1 MFLIDIFK
9 IILNI
14 LYLPFKC
21 LKKKNKIL
29 FLSRQTNQVSLE
41 YSMLI
46 KELSKNDNIE
56 IVTITKK
63 IERNLKSYIFNFFLL
78 FKQMYHLGTSKVVIT
93 DGYSVPISILKHRKD
108 LIIIQMWHANGIIK
122 KIGLQTLEKRSK
134 KQRILAIKM
143 NMHKNYNYVISSSK
157 HSSVV
162 FSKAFNVNLKNILNF
177 GTPMLDYIYYKK
189 NDKSKE
195 IKEKYNLYDK
205 KIIVYLPTYR
215 KNIIDYSNLLKNIDF
230 NKYYL
235 VMKKHP
241 VDKLNIIDNR
251 IIMINDYIAE
261 DLISVADY
269 VISDYSNVV
278 FESILSNKK
287 TFCYIYDYEE
297 YKKDFGL
304 NIDIKK
310 QFKYAFYNITD
321 LVENLDNN
329 YDMQLALRFTK
340 KYVENF
346 DGKCTDRI
354 ISFIEKIMIK

>member
-1 MFLIDIFK
+1 
-9 IILNI
+9 
-14 LYLPFKC
+14 
-21 LKKKNKIL
+21 
-29 FLSRQTNQVSLE
+29 
-41 YSMLI
+41 
-46 KELSKNDNIE
+46 
-56 IVTITKK
+56 
-63 IERNLKSYIFNFFLL
+63 
-78 FKQMYHLGTSKVVIT
+78 
-93 DGYSVPISILKHRKD
+93 
-108 LIIIQMWHANGIIK
+108 
-122 KIGLQTLEKRSK
+122 
-134 KQRILAIKM
+134 M

-215 KNIIDYSNLLKNIDF
+215 KNIIDYNILLKNIDF

-235 VMKKHP
+235 IMKKHP
-241 VDKLNIIDNR
+241 VDKLKTDDKRLII
-251 IIMINDYIAE
+251 INDYIAE

-287 TFCYIYDYEE
+287 TYCYIYDYEK
-297 YKKDFGL
+297 YKKNFGL

-310 QFKYAFYNITD
+310 QFKYSFENISE
-321 LVENLDNN
+321 LVNVLDNN
-329 YDMQLALRFTK
+329 YDMQYAKSFAK
-340 KYVENF
+340 KYIENF
-346 DGKCTDRI
+346 DGKCTERI
-354 ISFIEKIMIK
+354 ISFIEKNMIK

>member
-134 KQRILAIKM
+134 KQKKLAIKM

-215 KNIIDYSNLLKNIDF
+215 KNMIDYNILLKNIDF

-241 VDKLNIIDNR
+241 VDKLNIIDDR

-321 LVENLDNN
+321 LVENLDNDYN
-329 YDMQLALRFTK
+329 MQYALHFTK